1 MISKHLNLLLMMML
15 RVFLHIS
22 DFSDHFLSELE
33 VAAGG
38 RGLVWTTD
46 EDSFETILYV
56 ETMARKTLETVEMIA
71 DDLDDVIDEA
81 VEEPGN

>member
-1 MISKHLNLLLMMML
+1 M
-15 RVFLHIS
+15 
-22 DFSDHFLSELE
+22 SELE
-33 VAAGG
+33 VVAGG